1 MKKIG
6 LTLLALII
14 IANIGY
20 AYYIKHQFVYKT
32 SEEIGELSY
41 MSEVGNDEIIGGD
54 FIVPDSLSSLEEA
67 SQIIAK
73 IEILDQEKVLNQG
86 LIHYGKVI
94 TCDKGDLK
102 VGDTISIYE
111 PVMSFFTDQVD
122 FYGYSLPFHF
132 GDTYYVYLN
141 PTHSHIG
148 GYIVS
153 SLKYSKY
160 NLSHDDVKV
169 INKNLSL
176 RQMAE
181 YDLYSNDE
189 KEIQLYTDFYNQVKQ
204 K

>member
-1 MKKIG
+1 M
-6 LTLLALII
+6 
-14 IANIGY
+14 
-20 AYYIKHQFVYKT
+20 
-32 SEEIGELSY
+32 
-41 MSEVGNDEIIGGD
+41 
-54 FIVPDSLSSLEEA
+54 
-67 SQIIAK
+67 
-73 IEILDQEKVLNQG
+73 
-86 LIHYGKVI
+86 I